1 MSYRD
6 ARDLANEAAKD
17 ANAAKNLTDD
27 ADTQRLALAV
37 NKLSLAVAALADQ
50 MYKDE

>member
-17 ANAAKNLTDD
+17 ANAAKNLSDD
-27 ADTQRLALAV
+27 QDTQRLAKAV
-37 NKLSLAVAALADQ
+37 NKLSLAVAAMADQ
-50 MYKDE
+50 LHKDN